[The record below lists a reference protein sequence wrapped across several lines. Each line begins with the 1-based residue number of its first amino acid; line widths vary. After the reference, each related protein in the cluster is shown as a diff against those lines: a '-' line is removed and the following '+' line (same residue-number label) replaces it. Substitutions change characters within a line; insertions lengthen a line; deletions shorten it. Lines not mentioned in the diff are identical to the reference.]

1 MATRALTT
9 SAIAPPS
16 VQCIVA
22 TWSGMLNGDDGAP
35 VGYAIF
41 PDRSLQVTGT
51 LGAGG
56 TFVVEGSNDGV
67 NYVTLHDPQ
76 GVALSKTALG
86 IYQVEEL
93 AQFMRPRV
101 TAGDGTTSLV
111 FTMILRGVVL

>member
-1 MATRALTT
+1 MATRALVT
-9 SAIAPPS
+9 SAVSPPS
-16 VQCIVA
+16 IQCVLGS
-22 TWSGMLNGDDGAP
+22 WSGMLNGDDGGP

-41 PDRSLQVTGT
+41 PDRSIQVTGT

-56 TFVVEGSNDGV
+56 TFVIEGSNDGV

-86 IYQVEEL
+86 IYQIEEL
-93 AQFMRPRV
+93 TQFMRPRV

-111 FTMILRGVVL
+111 FTMIIKGLVL